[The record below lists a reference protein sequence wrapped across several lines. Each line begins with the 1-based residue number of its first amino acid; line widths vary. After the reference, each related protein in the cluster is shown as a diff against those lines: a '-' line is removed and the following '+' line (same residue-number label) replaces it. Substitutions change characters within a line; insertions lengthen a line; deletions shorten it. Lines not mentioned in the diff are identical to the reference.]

1 MITVDQRPLVLH
13 LLIGLCRAG
22 LERAVVAVGDGA
34 ELIETAVRE
43 AELPIQVSY
52 VTVPPSLWRNLANS
66 ILMCKAAFKT
76 DEPLLIVRADQL
88 YDWRVL
94 RKIACAPFVPGIDA
108 FALVD
113 PAPETLEWASGA
125 LCGPS
130 CKHAGNTGRC
140 NALVKVARGADGRAV
155 RCGCML
161 HVPPRRRHSSHA
173 CAPRTGSPRR
183 WLPRTLGTRRRAA
196 RGPMAA
202 VVPWGL
208 RPLWPSAE
216 VALGRGAAP
225 SRRGRPVIPPTL
237 LRPATPRCGH
247 RLGSFDAVVAGDVY
261 ASRPKIFE
269 IMARLAQENMY
280 SAITAPRPG
289 AMRELS
295 LTLSLSLTPTRY
307 STTSEAMQELA
318 LAGAPRRRTTSPHP
332 CPSPVTLNLT

>member
-1 MITVDQRPLVLH
+1 VITVDQRPLVLH

-34 ELIETAVRE
+34 ELIESAVRE

-183 WLPRTLGTRRRAA
+183 GLPRTLGTRRRAA
-196 RGPMAA
+196 RGPMGPCGRCGPRPRSP
-202 VVPWGL
+202 VVL
-208 RPLWPSAE
+208 RPPS
-216 VALGRGAAP
+216 
-225 SRRGRPVIPPTL
+225 IPPTL

-280 SAITAPRPG
+280 SATTAPRPG
-289 AMRELS
+289 ACGS
-295 LTLSLSLTPTRY
+295 Y
-307 STTSEAMQELA
+307 A
-318 LAGAPRRRTTSPHP
+318 
-332 CPSPVTLNLT
+332 